1 MPGDPNS
8 YFHAWAAGAPPTES
22 SFPSSD
28 AHYLNTPPFSLCI
41 ESERSENGFSQ
52 SVPSSVSIVFPPKFS
67 LSIHRPGRNAVRV
80 AAAGTSALCHRTKRS
95 SCERVATEALLSLQ
109 RETDWGQKVRAL
121 REDLGAAEPLPRAPP
136 RGFEQGV
143 EPPGAEPLRREPLW
157 LAGVLRGQHRVVVP
171 AVHRLW
177 TVGDMVC
184 TQKEGVGT
192 TLVVGAGYELAASC
206 TPGRRQRGPGRA
218 VSLRMLSCS

>member
-8 YFHAWAAGAPPTES
+8 CFHAWAAGAPPTES

-67 LSIHRPGRNAVRV
+67 LSIHRPRRNAVRV

-95 SCERVATEALLSLQ
+95 SCERVATDALLSLQ

-121 REDLGAAEPLPRAPP
+121 REDLSAAEPLPRAPP

-143 EPPGAEPLRREPLW
+143 EPPGAEPLRAGTAVACWSSPRPAPRGSPSSPQTLDCRRHGLYPERERRDH
-157 LAGVLRGQHRVVVP
+157 ACSRC
-171 AVHRLW
+171 RL
-177 TVGDMVC
+177 
-184 TQKEGVGT
+184 
-192 TLVVGAGYELAASC
+192 
-206 TPGRRQRGPGRA
+206 
-218 VSLRMLSCS
+218 